1 MDGKHG
7 FLAIIC
13 NHAGHKQNI
22 FNQCLLPLRLA
33 KSQMDNQVLAS
44 WDEKPWRYIR
54 VWVQDIGYQDLRLG
68 LHAAASHMHFTSLF
82 SIWSSFWAGS
92 STQSWRCLAKE
103 KTMRFTTQPLL
114 AKGGNPGTLS
124 NLFPRPFHVYICM
137 YVMIFCLP
145 GSHLKMVPTHVINTK
160 LLYIQNWLQY
170 LLLIF
175 FQPPCLWPKPSGFP
189 YCVPS
194 TSVPNSLHLLPCV
207 PGPDAKGKPKCIASS
222 SLPKSSK
229 L

>member
-82 SIWSSFWAGS
+82 SI
-92 STQSWRCLAKE
+92 
-103 KTMRFTTQPLL
+103 
-114 AKGGNPGTLS
+114 
-124 NLFPRPFHVYICM
+124 
-137 YVMIFCLP
+137 
-145 GSHLKMVPTHVINTK
+145 
-160 LLYIQNWLQY
+160 
-170 LLLIF
+170 
-175 FQPPCLWPKPSGFP
+175 
-189 YCVPS
+189 
-194 TSVPNSLHLLPCV
+194 
-207 PGPDAKGKPKCIASS
+207 
-222 SLPKSSK
+222 
-229 L
+229 